1 MNAKRPADSRTILS
15 QVMQPSDAN
24 VRGNV
29 HGGVIMKLV
38 DTAGAIAAIKHAGR
52 PVVTAVMD
60 SMTFRAPVYVGHL
73 VTLEAEVTW
82 VGRTSIETE
91 VKVTAENV
99 LTGEKTLTSTAYV
112 VYVALD
118 ENGRPT
124 EVPRLILE
132 TEAEKRRWAE
142 AEERRQ
148 RRLAQRERESSSAVQ
163 S

>member
-1 MNAKRPADSRTILS
+1 MKAKRPADSRTILS

-52 PVVTAVMD
+52 QVVTAVMD

-142 AEERRQ
+142 AEERRRRRLEQ
-148 RRLAQRERESSSAVQ
+148 RRRENSAAVR

>member
-1 MNAKRPADSRTILS
+1 MKAKRPADSRTILS

-142 AEERRQ
+142 AEERRR
-148 RRLAQRERESSSAVQ
+148 RRLEQRERERSAAVR